1 MGFQYGG
8 KGPKILEITWTEC
21 VVAFLLYLL
30 RAFSASRNK
39 GADIYNILGIRL
51 DFITVTVAI
60 VSILSQLPVLTNSL
74 QKIAVDVWLDLR
86 LSCTGLPHRV
96 RSLRDWQS

>member
-8 KGPKILEITWTEC
+8 KGPEILKITWTEC
-21 VVAFLLYLL
+21 AVAFIFYLL

-39 GADIYNILGIRL
+39 GADIYNVLGIRL
-51 DFITVTVAI
+51 DFVTVTVAI
-60 VSILSQLPVLTNSL
+60 VSTLSQLAILTNSL
-74 QKIAVDVWLDLR
+74 RKIAVDVWLDLR
-86 LSCTGLPHRV
+86 RSRTGIAHRV